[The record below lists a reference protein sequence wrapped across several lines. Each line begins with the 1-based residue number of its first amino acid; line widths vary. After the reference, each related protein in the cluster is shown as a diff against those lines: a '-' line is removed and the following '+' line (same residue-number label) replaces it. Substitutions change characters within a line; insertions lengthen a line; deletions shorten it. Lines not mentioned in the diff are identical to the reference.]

1 MAFSAY
7 ELSIAVTE
15 PTVLEL
21 AERQV
26 MALIGLHKADFQAR
40 QKNGKT
46 RKGESTTV
54 VNYRKTAVPL
64 PSGGTRTISE
74 TLRHIAVEHSLYRE
88 NRDGESVANSWG
100 IALGLQRQWLDY
112 KGGLREKPKVAVF
125 PGKKTISFVLVEDV
139 KTEDKGS
146 RSHPRPDRLTGGQ

>member
-46 RKGESTTV
+46 RK
-54 VNYRKTAVPL
+54 
-64 PSGGTRTISE
+64 
-74 TLRHIAVEHSLYRE
+74 
-88 NRDGESVANSWG
+88 
-100 IALGLQRQWLDY
+100 
-112 KGGLREKPKVAVF
+112 KGFDEL
-125 PGKKTISFVLVEDV
+125 
-139 KTEDKGS
+139 
-146 RSHPRPDRLTGGQ
+146 